1 VSFDPNPGNPT
12 TMAISETKKIGHSGG
27 KIAYTVVLS
36 ACTRFSGGYW
46 CTDVGGYIGVYTK

>member
-1 VSFDPNPGNPT
+1 
-12 TMAISETKKIGHSGG
+12 MAISETKKIGHSGG